1 MEMFLKYCEIN
12 QNLFLFLIQR
22 YLSAENSK
30 LNAAK
35 MKKYGIFTYLIR
47 KKRLEKVIENFPS
60 D

>member
-12 QNLFLFLIQR
+12 QNSFLFLIQR
-22 YLSAENSK
+22 YLSTENSK

-47 KKRLEKVIENFPS
+47 KKRLEKIFPNQS
-60 D
+60 